1 MVFVFIRCVL
11 PQSRYVMNLALFFLI
26 FVFGVWEA
34 GDRTELKAVKR
45 EYFIEAEIVKILPD
59 ERHIDGTMAPGSDIS
74 VYYPI
79 EGRDTTSEYE
89 SVYYLTQEQYDNAQ
103 VGKKVRISVK
113 EKCMKNT

>member
-1 MVFVFIRCVL
+1 MCFATKQICNESGTV
-11 PQSRYVMNLALFFLI
+11 FLI

-34 GDRTELKAVKR
+34 GDRTELNAVKR

-59 ERHIDGTMAPGSDIS
+59 ERHIDGTMTPGSDIS